1 MGHQV
6 IEAATVDEALALSDI
21 PGLNWVI
28 SDLRLGPEDGV
39 SLLTQLAHRAP
50 GLQLA
55 LMTSV
60 PATDPRREE
69 AASRWPVLPKPVD
82 RVQLARLFCT
92 GRGGM
97 NEPLVTIL
105 DDEPQIRTMLSDA
118 LTEAGFRTAAFARAT
133 EFEAALK
140 RQTPDVCLVDLGLP
154 DRDGLALVHRLAL
167 ESGAAI
173 IIISGR
179 AQVQDRVTGLEL
191 GADDYIIKPF
201 DPAEVVARIR
211 ARLRVPASAPK
222 PWRRRSSTA
231 GPRISTATC
240 WSRTT
245 ATEVAL
251 SHAEGE
257 VLRLFPRKPQAPD
270 FPQQMQ
276 ESLGGAAGESF
287 DRAMD
292 VRISRLRTKL
302 GEDPKNP
309 RLIKTIYGAGYI
321 FLGDVTWR

>member
-1 MGHQV
+1 
-6 IEAATVDEALALSDI
+6 
-21 PGLNWVI
+21 
-28 SDLRLGPEDGV
+28 
-39 SLLTQLAHRAP
+39 
-50 GLQLA
+50 
-55 LMTSV
+55 MTADQ
-60 PATDPRREE
+60 PADQPHV
-69 AASRWPVLPKPVD
+69 A
-82 RVQLARLFCT
+82 
-92 GRGGM
+92 
-97 NEPLVTIL
+97 IL
-105 DDEPQIRTMLSDA
+105 DDEPEIRRMLSDA
-118 LTEAGFRTAAFARAT
+118 LQEAGFRTTCYGRAT
-133 EFEAALK
+133 EFEAAL
-140 RQTPDVCLVDLGLP
+140 RRTAPDVCLVDLGLP

-211 ARLRVPASAPK
+211 ARLRKGRSGAANTANSASF
-222 PWRRRSSTA
+222 A
-231 GPRISTATC
+231 GWKAHFERYMLVDESGRET
-240 WSRTT
+240 SF
-245 ATEVAL
+245 

-257 VLRLFPRKPQAPD
+257 VLRLFLESPNRLITRA
-270 FPQQMQ
+270 QMQ
-276 ESLGGAAGESF
+276 ESLGGAAGDSF

-321 FLGDVTWR
+321 FLGEVRWS

>member
-1 MGHQV
+1 M
-6 IEAATVDEALALSDI
+6 
-21 PGLNWVI
+21 
-28 SDLRLGPEDGV
+28 
-39 SLLTQLAHRAP
+39 TQPHVA
-50 GLQLA
+50 
-55 LMTSV
+55 
-60 PATDPRREE
+60 
-69 AASRWPVLPKPVD
+69 
-82 RVQLARLFCT
+82 
-92 GRGGM
+92 
-97 NEPLVTIL
+97 IL
-105 DDEPQIRTMLSDA
+105 DDEPEIRRMLSDA
-118 LTEAGFRTAAFARAT
+118 LEEAGFRTTAYARAT

-140 RQTPDVCLVDLGLP
+140 RTAPDVCLVDLGLP

-201 DPAEVVARIR
+201 DPAEVVARVR
-211 ARLRVPASAPK
+211 VRLRKGKAEADRSAQSARFNG
-222 PWRRRSSTA
+222 WTA
-231 GPRISTATC
+231 FFDRYILRADDG
-240 WSRTT
+240 
-245 ATEVAL
+245 TEVPF

-257 VLRLFPRKPQAPD
+257 VLRLFLNAPKRLISRA
-270 FPQQMQ
+270 QMQ
-276 ESLGGAAGESF
+276 ETLGGAAGESF

-321 FLGDVTWR
+321 FLGDVTWG